1 MKPLCSAPLC
11 LNLQSIQVILQH
23 HHAASP
29 PLACLHVEGDG
40 RAGCGGNHRKDR
52 SDGAR
57 AGTAGT
63 RSRRRGCRRIAAAAV
78 AARVALG
85 RKACHAPNRQ
95 RRLARMRDLCVGA
108 AALTRHPHT
117 SHDSLST
124 RRLRLPESQCPPR
137 STRSRRR
144 RWRRHRQNP
153 YCRLRQLRS
162 SSTLRRLRHPST

>member
-11 LNLQSIQVILQH
+11 LNRQSIQVILQH
-23 HHAASP
+23 HHATSP

-95 RRLARMRDLCVGA
+95 RRLARRRDKFVCGCRGTYSAPTHESRLSEHASPSAARIAVSAAEHAQSSPHVAPPQMLPVLSPA
-108 AALTRHPHT
+108 AA
-117 SHDSLST
+117 
-124 RRLRLPESQCPPR
+124 Q
-137 STRSRRR
+137 
-144 RWRRHRQNP
+144 Q
-153 YCRLRQLRS
+153 
-162 SSTLRRLRHPST
+162 